1 MFLEVKKRIYYHIK
15 YTLNF
20 SCIYS
25 KRIYYYLKSYEDTG
39 WRIDNLDALRDKLQS
54 PKSYKKYSDFRRFA
68 LEPAHAE
75 INSNSDIKFKYE
87 EVKTGNK
94 VIALKFSIK
103 SSKCEEDSKE
113 IAIGID
119 KDPEIIKEALDN
131 LTHCQ

>member
-1 MFLEVKKRIYYHIK
+1 M
-15 YTLNF
+15 
-20 SCIYS
+20 
-25 KRIYYYLKSYEDTG
+25 KSYEDTG